1 MTNKRLLIDATH
13 AEETRVIIA
22 DDNRI
27 HEFDISAT
35 SKTQN
40 KGNIYLAKVTR
51 VEPSL
56 QAAFVEYG
64 GDRQGFLPFSEIH
77 PDYYQIPVEDRQ
89 KLIEEVAAEQ
99 AAEETNDTND
109 DDDSEDNNN
118 RRDRGPRGRRGRR
131 RGGRNRRPQDDQ
143 SEIGAVEDKGE
154 LSEEDIANTYLQE
167 PIAANPAEKSDIV
180 EDLLEKVHESVS
192 GDDKKDTKN
201 NTANG
206 NNGDEDDDDDDVE
219 NVTSG
224 SDDKADVEALADDD
238 EFTRRRKASFLR
250 RYKIQEV
257 IKRNQVMLV
266 QVIKEERG
274 NKGASLSTYISL
286 AGRYCVL
293 MPNSPKTGGIS
304 RKISSSEDRK
314 RLKAISEEIRSSN
327 GMSAIIRTAGIDRTR
342 AEIKRDYDYLLKLWN
357 QIRELTISST
367 APALVYEEADIV
379 KRSLRDLYS
388 SDIKEVIVA
397 GEHAYKRSKEFMKL
411 MMPSHAARIK
421 YHNELTPIFY
431 AYDAEDQ
438 LLRMHEPQVKL
449 ESGGSIVIN
458 PTEALVSI
466 DVNSGRSTTERNV
479 EETALKTN
487 LEAAQEIARQVRL
500 RDLAGLVVID
510 FIDMFDYKN
519 RRAVER
525 QLKDALKSDRAKIQ
539 LGRISAF
546 GLLEMS
552 RQRLRPSL
560 AETNTHS
567 CAYCEGRGFVL
578 TPDAQGIQLL
588 RYLEKEASTQDYAH
602 MKLKVQP
609 AIAMY
614 LLNTMR
620 TRLSELEKTHNLQ
633 VTIEVGEN
641 FLSATSF
648 ILERYTA
655 EGQKTEINGMDGIPA
670 SGKRNRP
677 RKRKR
682 ERTPHPNAKNNNDN
696 THNQDKDE
704 AAAENQ
710 KTDQAN
716 KPAATHDDDGNEK
729 PRRRRRGGR
738 RRGGRNRDDRS
749 QQNENNNPNAQQHD
763 AEQGNQ
769 ENSPKPTP
777 SEKTEDNSSNVE
789 QNAPAVAEAK
799 PKRQPRKKAVNS
811 KVDADNTVK
820 NDTAEG
826 DAPKPAR
833 KRPGRPK
840 KAVAENNDVTAANTD
855 EKPVAAKKPAT
866 RKPAAK
872 KPAANKAP
880 KATDNT
886 QEVKAKTPPAKE
898 PKQESA
904 TVVAAKTAAPQPAH
918 KSFEPS
924 SGKTAAASNEDKNN
938 ARKGWWRRIVE

>member
-13 AEETRVIIA
+13 AEEIRVIIA

-77 PDYYQIPVEDRQ
+77 PDYYQIPVADRK
-89 KLIEEVAAEQ
+89 KLIEEAAAEQ
-99 AAEETNDTND
+99 E
-109 DDDSEDNNN
+109 SEDEEDDQETSPRRERGDRND
-118 RRDRGPRGRRGRR
+118 RDRGNRGRRGRR
-131 RGGRNRRPQDDQ
+131 RGGRNPRRSNDQ
-143 SEIGAVEDKGE
+143 EEQFEANAVEGAE
-154 LSEEDIANTYLQE
+154 EIPAFSEEDIANTYLQE
-167 PIAANPAEKSDIV
+167 PIAADPSVKSEIV
-180 EDLLEKVHESVS
+180 EDLLEKAHEATESKEEAREQDQDRKVDN
-192 GDDKKDTKN
+192 DDKEFS
-201 NTANG
+201 AEG
-206 NNGDEDDDDDDVE
+206 ADEKTEVE
-219 NVTSG
+219 SLG
-224 SDDKADVEALADDD
+224 DDD

-257 IKRNQVMLV
+257 IKRNQVILV

-314 RLKAISEEIRSSN
+314 RLKEISEEIRSTN

-388 SDIKEVIVA
+388 NDIKEVVVA
-397 GEHAYKRSKEFMKL
+397 GEDAYKRSREFMKL
-411 MMPSHAARIK
+411 MMPSHTARIK
-421 YHNELTPIFY
+421 LHTENTPIFY

-525 QLKDALKSDRAKIQ
+525 QLKEALKSDRAKIQ

-588 RYLEKEASTQDYAH
+588 RFLEKEATSQDYSH
-602 MKLKVQP
+602 LKLKVQP

-614 LLNTMR
+614 LLNTKR
-620 TRLSELEKTHNLQ
+620 ERLIELEKTHQLKIS
-633 VTIEVGEN
+633 VEVGEN
-641 FLSATSF
+641 LLSAASF

-655 EGQKTEINGMDGIPA
+655 DGQKTEVNGMDGIPT
-670 SGKRNRP
+670 SGKRNRS

-682 ERTPHPNAKNNNDN
+682 DRLPNERYNKSYDTEGD
-696 THNQDKDE
+696 QQDE
-704 AAAENQ
+704 AEESEIEEKIEQ
-710 KTDQAN
+710 QAIA
-716 KPAATHDDDGNEK
+716 KPAESTEESIDRSN
-729 PRRRRRGGR
+729 RRRRRGGR
-738 RRGGRNRDDRS
+738 RRGGRNRDDQPYQS
-749 QQNENNNPNAQQHD
+749 DSSAQREGDDTQAEIVTVEKAPPQEAPAMEEPIAQKTEQPHVPTEK
-763 AEQGNQ
+763 AEQA
-769 ENSPKPTP
+769 EKP
-777 SEKTEDNSSNVE
+777 V
-789 QNAPAVAEAK
+789 
-799 PKRQPRKKAVNS
+799 
-811 KVDADNTVK
+811 
-820 NDTAEG
+820 
-826 DAPKPAR
+826 R
-833 KRPGRPK
+833 KRPGRPRKVAAQEPKEAQPKTVDKEEATPQASRPAAVTKTAPAAPEK
-840 KAVAENNDVTAANTD
+840 KELETVGATKSANDD
-855 EKPVAAKKPAT
+855 EKK
-866 RKPAAK
+866 
-872 KPAANKAP
+872 
-880 KATDNT
+880 D
-886 QEVKAKTPPAKE
+886 
-898 PKQESA
+898 S
-904 TVVAAKTAAPQPAH
+904 
-918 KSFEPS
+918 
-924 SGKTAAASNEDKNN
+924 
-938 ARKGWWRRIVE
+938 RKGWWRRIVE